1 MKILFYDTQSY
12 DRESFDRTKEQFPE
26 IEVEYLKTGLAART
40 ASLDKGLR
48 CRVRLRKLRC
58 RNKNRRSTA

>member
-26 IEVEYLKTGLAART
+26 IEVECCKNRFPG
-40 ASLDKGLR
+40 KGLR

>member
-1 MKILFYDTQSY
+1 MKILFYDTQNY
-12 DRESFDRTKEQFPE
+12 DRESFDRTKEQFP
-26 IEVEYLKTGLAART
+26 G
-40 ASLDKGLR
+40 KGLR

>member
-26 IEVEYLKTGLAART
+26 IEVEYLKTGL
-40 ASLDKGLR
+40 R